1 MSYQMQDISFLLILL
16 PLLSLFFFYCTLLK
30 QNLNL
35 PPGPRPWPVVGNLL
49 QLGKHPHSSLAQM
62 ARAHGPLISLRLGT
76 QLLVVASSPS
86 TAAQVL
92 KTHDRVLSAR
102 YIPHTYRVKT
112 YIEHSLAFSF
122 DCSEQWKRM
131 RTVCKTELFT
141 TRMLD
146 AQAHMRE
153 RKVGELMGSLLLK
166 RGGVVQ
172 LGKLVF
178 GTVFN
183 IMSNVVFSRDAF
195 DLVDQEENKASRLKF
210 GVSRALELGLVPN
223 LADYYPSLARLDIQ
237 GLNRETASFLERIY
251 SVWELFI
258 GKRRE
263 EEGDNDERK
272 HDFLSVLF
280 SAGCSDLQLKAL
292 ISDMFVA
299 GTDTSTSVVDW
310 TMSELMRNSKLMQK
324 VKDELKQ
331 VVGERIEGE
340 YAVRESHLSHLHY
353 LQACIKESL
362 RLHPPAPLLLPRQA
376 LEACEVMNY
385 TIPKDCRVMVNAW
398 AIGRDPNVWK
408 DPLTFS
414 PERFLNSS
422 VDYKGKDFELAPF
435 GAGRRMCPGLPLA
448 SRVIKLI
455 LASLIHTFDWSLPD
469 GIQPSQLNMN
479 ERFGLTL
486 DREQPLLLVPK

>member
-1 MSYQMQDISFLLILL
+1 
-16 PLLSLFFFYCTLLK
+16 
-30 QNLNL
+30 
-35 PPGPRPWPVVGNLL
+35 
-49 QLGKHPHSSLAQM
+49 
-62 ARAHGPLISLRLGT
+62 
-76 QLLVVASSPS
+76 
-86 TAAQVL
+86 
-92 KTHDRVLSAR
+92 
-102 YIPHTYRVKT
+102 
-112 YIEHSLAFSF
+112 
-122 DCSEQWKRM
+122 
-131 RTVCKTELFT
+131 
-141 TRMLD
+141 
-146 AQAHMRE
+146 
-153 RKVGELMGSLLLK
+153 
-166 RGGVVQ
+166 
-172 LGKLVF
+172 
-178 GTVFN
+178 
-183 IMSNVVFSRDAF
+183 
-195 DLVDQEENKASRLKF
+195 
-210 GVSRALELGLVPN
+210 
-223 LADYYPSLARLDIQ
+223 
-237 GLNRETASFLERIY
+237 
-251 SVWELFI
+251 
-258 GKRRE
+258 
-263 EEGDNDERK
+263 
-272 HDFLSVLF
+272 
-280 SAGCSDLQLKAL
+280 
-292 ISDMFVA
+292 MFVA

-310 TMSELMRNSKLMQK
+310 TMSELMRNSKLMQT

-414 PERFLNSS
+414 PERFLNSI